1 MWGIFFVFDCC
12 HCCASEYGDGGL
24 DKCFHRTKLSQ
35 WKHLEV
41 DVSRGPGRIQRAIES
56 TFRQNP
62 SSTYSVDELAAVAYP
77 GINQVEKKHR
87 VAVLRAAAAAAE
99 TCGWWYGQAQRPG
112 HSMIYG
118 YPLDLRSYAI
128 WTMRRDFLSGSMTP
142 EQLAKA
148 LDDPKDWRS
157 EWKNVQPGG
166 SWWYHVEINRA
177 DREGDEPRASQMRA
191 ELNSMAQR
199 RFEQAV
205 CGMKAGAR

>member
-1 MWGIFFVFDCC
+1 MTSAAI
-12 HCCASEYGDGGL
+12 HP
-24 DKCFHRTKLSQ
+24 
-35 WKHLEV
+35 

-118 YPLDLRSYAI
+118 NPLDLRSYAI
-128 WTMRRDFLSGSMTP
+128 WAMRRDFLSGSMTS

-166 SWWYHVEINRA
+166 SCGTMSRSIGLIERGTNR
-177 DREGDEPRASQMRA
+177 GHPRCA
-191 ELNSMAQR
+191 LN
-199 RFEQAV
+199 
-205 CGMKAGAR
+205 